1 MTLRP
6 YVYTEVVRT
15 TKRAYLLCVPHK
27 DKPVRVPKQNTKFE
41 VDYMG
46 RKVVW
51 VEDRVADFIGLV
63 DEVTL

>member
-6 YVYTEVVRT
+6 YRYDEVLRS
-15 TKRAYLLCVPHK
+15 TKRAVLLRVPHR
-27 DKPVRVPKQNTKFE
+27 DKPVRVPKQGTKFE

>member
-1 MTLRP
+1 MIQRP
-6 YVYTEVVRT
+6 YFYDAVVKT
-15 TKRAYLLCVPHK
+15 TKRANLLKVPHQ
-27 DKPVRVPKQNTKFE
+27 DKPVRVPKQDTKFE
-41 VDYMG
+41 IDYMG